1 MAVIGVGQTLR
12 GDDAAG
18 LAVVKRLHAAESVLI
33 LEGGSAPENLTG
45 ALRAFAPQIVLLID
59 AAQLGLESGAVRWL
73 DAQAIGG
80 LSASTH
86 SLPLSLLTLYLQDA
100 FQCTV
105 GLIAIQMGQNA
116 LDTPL
121 SPSVAQ
127 AVESVAMGLQS
138 ALEA

>member
-1 MAVIGVGQTLR
+1 MAVIGVGQALR

-18 LAVVKRLHAAESVLI
+18 MVVVQRLRPAESVLV
-33 LEGGSAPENLTG
+33 LEGGTAPENLTG
-45 ALRAFAPQIVLLID
+45 ALRSFAPQIVLLID
-59 AAQLGLESGAVRWL
+59 AAQLGLESGTVRWL

-86 SLPLSLLTLYLQDA
+86 SLPLSLLTLYLQEA
-100 FQCTV
+100 FRCTV

-127 AVESVAMGLQS
+127 AVESVAMGLQA
-138 ALEA
+138 ALGA